1 MTNYPNNTSKKP
13 ELENISKKILS
24 ILTYKCQSQ
33 IMEKSCKKETM
44 TKSTQQMQ
52 RKTITILTNKV
63 NNVFIEQWTTGSNKN
78 NKCLAEETILKM
90 ELISVWA
97 DYHPTLLILCM
108 NVISKDGQLEISA
121 EGSVFYQE
129 EPSSLSGQ
137 ELNFMTKSSPNM
149 DGNTI
154 TTPCKLN

>member
-1 MTNYPNNTSKKP
+1 M
-13 ELENISKKILS
+13 
-24 ILTYKCQSQ
+24 
-33 IMEKSCKKETM
+33 
-44 TKSTQQMQ
+44 
-52 RKTITILTNKV
+52 
-63 NNVFIEQWTTGSNKN
+63 
-78 NKCLAEETILKM
+78 ILKM
-90 ELISVWA
+90 ELTSVWA

-108 NVISKDGQLEISA
+108 NAISKDGQLEISA